1 MIFHD
6 EQIAALD
13 SKTAT
18 GLQELIEVHLC
29 GRDLAS
35 PLSESDRRLLEDF
48 VAKAL
53 TSGVTYEQF
62 NELLLVL
69 NQDQTS
75 RTFFDYFFVD
85 EPEEGRQLTL
95 EQLRNGVIRF
105 KGFAIMC
112 FGNFRFAYRRLS
124 RIQSDDEILSE
135 LGGFCELCGAIE
147 KRHAERPSNVLDISE
162 IERDQTWYV
171 GEITGRDV
179 SDELRRFEKYRK
191 AHPEIE
197 EDADAVAFAKR
208 LLEMDAEFSAAQE
221 VALRNTDIYLTWS
234 FLDVY
239 VATSMRN
246 KWEYEEIFDFSKEL
260 FASPVLMPL
269 NLRFFDPTQS
279 KCTTPRDKG
288 LLEGLMLK
296 RASCTIYMAQETDT
310 LGKDS
315 ELAATLA
322 QGKPV
327 IAYVPRISREKFA
340 SIVAE
345 RPLRYLKLRVLD
357 LQGKGIL
364 EQIDGLAELGQRFLG
379 DLATHRETQPFE
391 LWEDRD
397 DGEFKQKKDYWV
409 DLCQRF
415 AEAESLAFDNR
426 ADVLKKYHP
435 LAMQLD
441 ISTGVANGVLVVRT
455 LADCADLLGAM
466 LRNVAEFDIRR
477 DEGCQTLVERISDSV
492 FRVVTDNH
500 KLTNSFWNLYHPRA

>member
-6 EQIAALD
+6 EHIAALD
-13 SKTAT
+13 IKTAK

-29 GRDLAS
+29 GRHVAS
-35 PLSESDRRLLEDF
+35 PLSESDWRLLEDC

-53 TSGVTYEQF
+53 TSSVAYEQF
-62 NELLLVL
+62 NELLLIL
-69 NQDQTS
+69 NQDRIS
-75 RTFFDYFFVD
+75 RTFFDYFFVG
-85 EPEEGRQLTL
+85 EQEEGRQLTL
-95 EQLRNGVIRF
+95 EQLRSGVIRF

-112 FGNFRFAYRRLS
+112 FGNFRFAYRRLN
-124 RIQSDDEILSE
+124 RIQSDDELLSE
-135 LGGFCELCGAIE
+135 LGDFCEPCGAID
-147 KRHAERPSNVLDISE
+147 KRHAERPGKVLDISE
-162 IERDQTWYV
+162 IKRDQTWYV
-171 GEITGRDV
+171 GEITGRVV
-179 SDELRRFEKYRK
+179 SNELRQFEEYRK
-191 AHPEIE
+191 AHPEIK

-208 LLEMDAEFSAAQE
+208 LLEMDAEFSEVQE
-221 VALRNTDIYLTWS
+221 VALSNTDIYLTWDV
-234 FLDVY
+234 LDVY

-246 KWEYEEIFDFSKEL
+246 KWEYEEIFDFSKQL
-260 FASPVLMPL
+260 FASPVLAPL

-327 IAYVPRISREKFA
+327 IAYVPRISPEKFA

-345 RPLRYLKLRVLD
+345 RPLRYMKLRLLD
-357 LQGKGIL
+357 LQGKGIV
-364 EQIDGLAELGQRFLG
+364 EKIDGLTELGQRFLG
-379 DLATHRETQPFE
+379 DLATHRETRPFE
-391 LWEDRD
+391 LWEEQDE
-397 DGEFKQKKDYWV
+397 GFKQKKDYWV
-409 DLCQRF
+409 DLCQRLS
-415 AEAESLAFDNR
+415 EAENLAFDNR

-441 ISTGVANGVLVVRT
+441 LSTGVANGVLVVRT
-455 LADCADLLGAM
+455 VADCADLLGAM

-477 DEGCQTLVERISDSV
+477 DEGCRTLVERLSDSV
-492 FRVVTDNH
+492 FRVVTDNK
-500 KLTNSFWNLYHPRA
+500 KLTNSFWNLYHSRA